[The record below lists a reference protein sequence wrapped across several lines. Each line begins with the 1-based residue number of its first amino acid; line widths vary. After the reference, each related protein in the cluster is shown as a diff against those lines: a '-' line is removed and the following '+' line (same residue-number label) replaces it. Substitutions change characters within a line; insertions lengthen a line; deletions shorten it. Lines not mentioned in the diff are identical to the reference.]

1 MARAIAADSLGTL
14 SYATGDVL
22 ADADV
27 ILGAAKQSSDAMNYA
42 AESLKANK
50 DFVRKV
56 SAAVAPSIVLQ
67 YAAESVR
74 DDKAVVLECVSL
86 VGDSLSAASERLRG
100 DRELF
105 DLARKSIG
113 DSGKYKQINICLY
126 VFVCVCTT
134 DDVRIVYSHRDCVIT
149 LYQLL

>member
-14 SYATGDVL
+14 YLATGDVL

-27 ILGAAKQSSDAMNYA
+27 ILGAAKQSSDAVNYA

-50 DFVRKV
+50 DFIRKV

-74 DDKAVVLECVSL
+74 DDKDVVLECVSL
-86 VGDSLSAASERLRG
+86 VGDSICYASERLRG
-100 DRELF
+100 DREVF
-105 DLARKSIG
+105 NVARKSIG
-113 DSGKYKQINICLY
+113 DSGEYIQY
-126 VFVCVCTT
+126 VCVCTT
-134 DDVRIVYSHRDCVIT
+134 DDVCMCASSRMR
-149 LYQLL
+149 LLL